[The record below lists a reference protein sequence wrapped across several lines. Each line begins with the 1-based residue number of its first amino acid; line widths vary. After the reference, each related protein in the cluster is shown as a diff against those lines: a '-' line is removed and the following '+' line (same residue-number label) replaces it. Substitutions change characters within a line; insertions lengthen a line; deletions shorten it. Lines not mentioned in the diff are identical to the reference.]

1 MRYSTIPLAQSIV
14 LHCKAK
20 GIQNVVI
27 SPGSRNAPLTIGFS
41 EDPFFKCFSIVDE
54 RCAAFFALGIAQY
67 LQKPVALVCTS
78 GSALLNYYPAVAEA
92 FYSNIPLVVIS
103 ADRPS
108 YKIDIGD
115 GQTIRQDDVFQ
126 RHIGCSVNLRQDVSH
141 ATEEI
146 KKYAPYS
153 ISESTIENTQ
163 QKIQLFNDDGL
174 NTAINLA
181 YAQRAPVHINAP
193 FEEPLYDF
201 VDRDTVK
208 PGLVF
213 NKDSD
218 GFPGV
223 DIGNLSEIWKTA
235 RHKMVLVG
243 VSHPNSID
251 QKLLDILANDPSVV
265 VFTETTSNL
274 HHPNFFSSIDTII
287 APVEKLD
294 QKNNLFEQLRPE
306 ILLTFGGLIVSKK
319 IKAFLRQY
327 RAKQHWHIDEIKA
340 YDTFFS
346 LSHHVKMNPNRF
358 LKTVLSQD
366 TGGNAETDYR
376 GYWLNIKEN
385 FKLRRTE
392 YIKQIG
398 FSDLL
403 AFHYIS
409 KTVPRSYQLHLAN
422 SSTVRYAQ
430 LFNWDA
436 SIKMFCN
443 RGTSGIDGSTST
455 AIGAS
460 IFSKEPTLLITGD
473 LSFFYDS
480 NALWNDYVRP
490 DFRILLINN
499 GGGGIFRILPGQED
513 TPNFETYFE
522 TVQNLEAEHLCNLY
536 GFEHTKVASAI
547 ELKRE
552 LKPFYK
558 QSDKPKLLEICTPR
572 LLNNKILLSY
582 FDFLSSDFI
591 NH

>member
-1 MRYSTIPLAQSIV
+1 MRYSTIPLAQTII

-20 GIQNVVI
+20 GVQNIVI

-41 EDPFFKCFSIVDE
+41 ENPFFKCFSIVDE
-54 RCAAFFALGIAQY
+54 RCAAFFALGIAQH
-67 LQKPVALVCTS
+67 LQQPVALVCTS

-92 FYSNIPLVVIS
+92 FYSNIPLIVIS

-115 GQTIRQDDVFQ
+115 GQTIRQDDVFH
-126 RHIGCSVNLRQDVSH
+126 RHIGCSVNLKQDVSH
-141 ATEEI
+141 AVEKV
-146 KKYAPYS
+146 KKYAPDL
-153 ISESTIENTQ
+153 ITENTIEDTQ
-163 QKIQLFNDDGL
+163 EKIQSFNNTSL
-174 NTAINLA
+174 NEAINLA
-181 YAQRAPVHINAP
+181 YAHKTPVHINAP

-201 VDRDTVK
+201 IDEGTVQPNVIFNQEK
-208 PGLVF
+208 DLLPGL
-213 NKDSD
+213 DLERLTS
-218 GFPGV
+218 
-223 DIGNLSEIWKTA
+223 IWKTA
-235 RHKMVLVG
+235 KRKLVLVG

-251 QKLLDILANDPSVV
+251 QEVLNKLANDPSVI

-274 HHPNFFSSIDTII
+274 HHPNFFPSIDTLI
-287 APVEKLD
+287 APIEKLD
-294 QKNNLFEQLRPE
+294 QKDDLFRKLQPE

-327 RAKQHWHIDEIKA
+327 KAGQHWHIDEIKA

-346 LSHHVKMNPNRF
+346 LSHHIKLDPNRF
-358 LKTVLSQD
+358 LKVILSD
-366 TGGNAETDYR
+366 VYEENTKGNYRDY
-376 GYWLNIKEN
+376 WQNIKEN
-385 FKLRRTE
+385 FRSKRPE
-392 YIKQIG
+392 YINRIP

-403 AFHYIS
+403 AFYYIGS
-409 KTVPRSYQLHLAN
+409 SVPRDYQLHLAN
-422 SSTVRYAQ
+422 SSTIRYAQ
-430 LFNWDA
+430 LFNWDP

-460 IFSKEPTLLITGD
+460 VYSKNPTLLITGD

-480 NALWNDYVRP
+480 NAFWNGYIRP

-499 GGGGIFRILPGQED
+499 NGGGIFRILPGKED

-522 TVQNLEAEHLCNLY
+522 TVQNLDAKHICNLY
-536 GFEHTKVASAI
+536 GIEYAEVGGSKDLEDTLKFFYEH
-547 ELKRE
+547 
-552 LKPFYK
+552 
-558 QSDKPKLLEICTPR
+558 SDKPKLLEIRTPR
-572 LLNNKILLSY
+572 LLNDKILLGY

>member
-1 MRYSTIPLAQSIV
+1 MRYSTIPLAQTII
-14 LHCKAK
+14 LHCEAK
-20 GIQNVVI
+20 GVQNIVI

-41 EDPFFKCFSIVDE
+41 ENSFFKCFSIVDE

-67 LQKPVALVCTS
+67 LQEPVALVCTS

-92 FYSNIPLVVIS
+92 FYSNIPLIVIS

-115 GQTIRQDDVFQ
+115 GQTIRQDDVFH
-126 RHIGCSVNLRQDVSH
+126 RHIGFSVNLKQDVSH
-141 ATEEI
+141 AVEKV
-146 KKYAPYS
+146 KKYAPYL
-153 ISESTIENTQ
+153 ITENTVENTQ
-163 QKIQLFNDDGL
+163 EKIQSFNDTSL
-174 NTAINLA
+174 NEAINLA
-181 YAQRAPVHINAP
+181 YAHNTPVHINVP

-201 VDRDTVK
+201 IDEGTLQ
-208 PGLVF
+208 PNIVF
-213 NKDSD
+213 NQEKDLSSSL
-218 GFPGV
+218 
-223 DIGNLSEIWKTA
+223 DIEHLTSIWKTA
-235 RHKMVLVG
+235 KRKLVLVG

-251 QKLLDILANDPSVV
+251 QEVLDILADDPSVI

-274 HHPNFFSSIDTII
+274 HHPNFFPSIDTLV
-287 APVEKLD
+287 APIEKLD
-294 QKNNLFEQLRPE
+294 QKDNLFRKLQPE

-327 RAKQHWHIDEIKA
+327 KAEQHWHIDEIKA

-346 LSHHVKMNPNRF
+346 LSHHIKMDPNRF
-358 LKTVLSQD
+358 LKLILSD
-366 TGGNAETDYR
+366 VYEENTKGNYRDY
-376 GYWLNIKEN
+376 WQNIKEN
-385 FKLRRTE
+385 FRLKRLE
-392 YIKQIG
+392 YIHRIP

-403 AFHYIS
+403 AFYYIGS
-409 KTVPRSYQLHLAN
+409 SVPRDYQLHLAN
-422 SSTVRYAQ
+422 SSTIRYAQ
-430 LFNWDA
+430 LFNWHP

-460 IFSKEPTLLITGD
+460 VYSKKPTLLITGD

-480 NALWNDYVRP
+480 NAFWNGHIRS

-499 GGGGIFRILPGQED
+499 GGGGIFRILPGKED

-522 TVQNLEAEHLCNLY
+522 TVQNLDAKHICNLY
-536 GFEHTKVASAI
+536 GFEHTEVSRSKDLEDA
-547 ELKRE
+547 LKF
-552 LKPFYK
+552 FYE
-558 QSDKPKLLEICTPR
+558 QSDKPKLLEIRTPR
-572 LLNNKILLSY
+572 LLNDKILLGY